1 MERADG
7 KYVSIGQL
15 PHSKIKNSDSASP
28 LNLRNNMMKIHSQ
41 KNRQSGFVLNTE
53 YMLFIIV
60 LVFGLVVGWV
70 SIRDSFN
77 AELIDTA
84 NAIESSITFYYFN
97 DPNRGVVPPDF
108 VADELRFCDSG
119 IVEGFDTPITYDA
132 DNKLIVAG
140 CANAGTV
147 VPAGT
152 VSSTGTV
159 TAPIAGE

>member
-1 MERADG
+1 MASLYSVG
-7 KYVSIGQL
+7 
-15 PHSKIKNSDSASP
+15 NSTAQKSNLINDSP
-28 LNLRNNMMKIHSQ
+28 LNLRNNMMKTHSQ

-97 DPNRGVVPPDF
+97 DPNRGVEPPAF
-108 VADELRFCDSG
+108 VADKLRFCDSG
-119 IVEGFDTPITYDA
+119 IVEGPDTPITYDA
-132 DNKLIVAG
+132 DNKLIVAN
-140 CANAGTV
+140 CFDAGSV
-147 VPAGT
+147 DP
-152 VSSTGTV
+152 STLST
-159 TAPIAGE
+159 E